1 MPEPTFQVLHYKT
14 VPVAYLGDV
23 AESLGWPEQ
32 VKWDEAM
39 VRVRAPVAQTTGY
52 VEQEGEVSLVT
63 LIALIS
69 AAMRAE
75 PRLVS
80 DTRAPLL
87 STDGDDA

>member
-1 MPEPTFQVLHYKT
+1 MSDPAFQVLHYKT

-80 DTRAPLL
+80 DTLVPDPVPR
-87 STDGDDA
+87 GDDG